1 MSSLRL
7 LIHILLICLPKISA
21 FLSLQ
26 STKIQSNHRST
37 CSRPIDVSLNMILDI
52 LNGSSDAKKLPQL
65 PRDVKEAVKNC
76 REATQLALQDR
87 VSRMDV
93 EFPVGTRFGIEK
105 SSLKKRKGQT
115 IGDNKPTMED
125 LNRSDREL
133 ARIFIEM
140 FQPVGGDKI
149 VVCFNDVEIANEARK
164 QYSEDATAAAQIL
177 SLDRRKG
184 VKKLKKSP
192 NMGFAAKIAAEVEDN
207 LDESGPFRLPTNT
220 EVAVFVAPGPKE
232 LVIVERIC
240 ESVGM
245 GTLVILLNARLA
257 SITNFGSASGEA
269 LFREEF
275 KTVFSLCAASQV
287 AAPGCLLYCI
297 YGSNWILA
305 RKPHIG
311 QPQTLLVQVV
321 RPTDIECKTIADK
334 FGLENNGEVNIVESA
349 VRSVT
354 NWLR

>member
-1 MSSLRL
+1 MFRRFLV
-7 LIHILLICLPKISA
+7 HILLVALPKVSS
-21 FLSLQ
+21 FLS
-26 STKIQSNHRST
+26 HRPLEVRSSDRNIS
-37 CSRPIDVSLNMILDI
+37 SRPFGVSRNMILDI
-52 LNGSSDAKKLPQL
+52 FNGSTDAKKLPQL
-65 PRDVKEAVKNC
+65 PRDVKEAVTKC
-76 REATQLALQDR
+76 REATQAALQDR

-105 SSLKKRKGQT
+105 SSIKKRKGQS

-149 VVCFNDVEIANEARK
+149 VVCFNDVAIANEARK
-164 QYSEDATAAAQIL
+164 QFSEDSTAVTQIL
-177 SLDRRKG
+177 SLDRRKS
-184 VKKLKKSP
+184 VKKVKKAP
-192 NMGFAAKIAAEVEDN
+192 NMGFAAKLAAEVEDDF
-207 LDESGPFRLPTNT
+207 DESGPFRLPTKT
-220 EVAVFVAPGPKE
+220 EVAMFVAPGPKE
-232 LVIVERIC
+232 LIIIQRIC

-269 LFREEF
+269 LFRKEF
-275 KTVFSLCAASQV
+275 KTVFSLCAASQNE
-287 AAPGCLLYCI
+287 APGCLLYCV

-305 RKPHIG
+305 RKPSIG
-311 QPQTLLVQVV
+311 QPQTLLVQET
-321 RPTDIECKTIADK
+321 RPNDYECKLIADK
-334 FGLENNGEVNIVESA
+334 FGFEVNGELNIVENA
-349 VRSVT
+349 VRGVT